1 MTDVKDTKTLT
12 LEGALK
18 VLNAAIAE
26 ATRIGQPMCIAV
38 VDTGGN
44 LLAFGRMDGSKGLS
58 VTSSINKA
66 RTSALSGAPTGGA
79 GGRKRSLLP
88 LPNPSMPSSPIAA
101 GRRAFPG

>member
-1 MTDVKDTKTLT
+1 MTDIKETRTLT

-44 LLAFGRMDGSKGLS
+44 LLAFGRP
-58 VTSSINKA
+58 
-66 RTSALSGAPTGGA
+66 SA
-79 GGRKRSLLP
+79 
-88 LPNPSMPSSPIAA
+88 SMASFSAQ
-101 GRRAFPG
+101 

>member
-1 MTDVKDTKTLT
+1 MTDIKETRTLT

-26 ATRIGQPMCIAV
+26 ATRIAQPMCIAV

-66 RTSALSGAPTGGA
+66 RTSALSGSRPAALTRTWKSRSPSRMETA
-79 GGRKRSLLP
+79 G
-88 LPNPSMPSSPIAA
+88 PI
-101 GRRAFPG
+101 